1 MISIVTKVV
10 QKVIILKYFFFL
22 SVTSLENY
30 LGKTLRDV
38 GNKIA

>member
-10 QKVIILKYFFFL
+10 QKVIILKYFFL